1 MSGHSKW
8 QNVRYRKE
16 RQDKKRSGLFG
27 KLIKEITLQ
36 ARNGDPDPDNNS
48 GLAQAL
54 ERAHAANLP
63 KDSIDRAIK
72 RATGELDGVSY
83 EEVTYEGYAPEG
95 VAVLVRAVTDN
106 RNRAAAAIRHIFV
119 KHGGS
124 LASVGSVSWLFHR
137 RGMIVVE
144 QLPQDL
150 DRDEFL
156 MSLIEL
162 GAEEFDDQE
171 DVIEIYCAPAHL
183 AALSEGIK
191 KAGVVPSRTE
201 ATMVPQNTA
210 KVDGRAAEKVIK
222 LINELDDNEDVQ
234 EVFANFDIPDEILI
248 KVNSE

>member
-1 MSGHSKW
+1 
-8 QNVRYRKE
+8 
-16 RQDKKRSGLFG
+16 
-27 KLIKEITLQ
+27 
-36 ARNGDPDPDNNS
+36 
-48 GLAQAL
+48 
-54 ERAHAANLP
+54 
-63 KDSIDRAIK
+63 
-72 RATGELDGVSY
+72 
-83 EEVTYEGYAPEG
+83 
-95 VAVLVRAVTDN
+95 
-106 RNRAAAAIRHIFV
+106 
-119 KHGGS
+119 
-124 LASVGSVSWLFHR
+124 
-137 RGMIVVE
+137 MIVVE

-171 DVIEIYCAPAHL
+171 DVIEIYCAPADL

-210 KVDGRAAEKVIK
+210 RVDGRAAEKVIK

-248 KVNSE
+248 KINSE